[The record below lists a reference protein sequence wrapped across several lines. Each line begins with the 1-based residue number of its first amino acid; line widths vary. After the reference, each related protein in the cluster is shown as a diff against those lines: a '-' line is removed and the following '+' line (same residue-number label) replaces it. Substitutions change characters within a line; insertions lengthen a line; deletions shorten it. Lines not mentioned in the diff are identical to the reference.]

1 MTENGELTREDIM
14 IESDMEVADDN
25 ENQIV
30 AYVETWFD
38 VGQKFG
44 LHTRDEAETWV
55 NLYARYDVVEDS
67 VAMEY
72 VISRQH
78 EEETHDYIPT
88 ESEAEMIKKAICEKM
103 EEYYD
108 CTPEEFLDYSQENGH
123 IFV

>member
-38 VGQKFG
+38 VDRKFG

-108 CTPEEFLDYSQENGH
+108 CTPEEFCRRESGMTMH
-123 IFV
+123 

>member
-38 VGQKFG
+38 VDRKFG
-44 LHTRDEAETWV
+44 LHTRDEA
-55 NLYARYDVVEDS
+55 VEDS

-103 EEYYD
+103 EEYYG
-108 CTPEEFLDYSQENGH
+108 CTPEEFCQRESGMTMH
-123 IFV
+123 